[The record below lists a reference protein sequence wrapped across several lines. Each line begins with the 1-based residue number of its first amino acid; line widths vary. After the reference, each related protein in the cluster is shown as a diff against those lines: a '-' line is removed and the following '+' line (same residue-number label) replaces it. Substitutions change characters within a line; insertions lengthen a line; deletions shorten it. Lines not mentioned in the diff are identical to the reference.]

1 MRNLKQ
7 EKVLLISGSPRRE
20 GNTSQVLGKCA
31 ARLEEL
37 GLATEVISLAGRQ
50 VLACVACYK
59 CLGSGIC
66 SLDDG
71 LNEIADKIRAA
82 RGLIVGSPVYF
93 GTARGDLLNLLQRI
107 GMLSYNNDRFLSW
120 KVGGPVAVNRRGG
133 ATSVIQ
139 ELLMFFFIN
148 EMIVPGSTYWN
159 ILYGKKPGEAV
170 QDGEGMATLLR
181 FAENV
186 GNLILRLKQAD

>member
-1 MRNLKQ
+1 MHR
-7 EKVLLISGSPRRE
+7 EKVLLISGSPRKD
-20 GNTSQVLGKCA
+20 GNTAQVLEKCA
-31 ARLEEL
+31 DRLGEL
-37 GLATEVISLAGRQ
+37 GLETEVISLAGRP
-50 VLACVACYK
+50 VSSCVACYK

-66 SLDDG
+66 ALDDG
-71 LNEIADKIRAA
+71 LNEIAGKIRAA

-93 GTARGDLLNLLQRI
+93 GTARGDLLNLLQRV
-107 GMLSYNNDRFLSW
+107 GMLSYNNDKFLSW

-148 EMIVPGSTYWN
+148 DMIVPGSTYWN

-170 QDGEGMATLLR
+170 QDGEGLATLLR

-186 GNLILRLKQAD
+186 GKLILRLQ

>member
-1 MRNLKQ
+1 LKP
-7 EKVLLISGSPRRE
+7 EKVLLISGSPRKD
-20 GNTSQVLGKCA
+20 GNTALVLARCA
-31 ARLEEL
+31 DRLGEL
-37 GLATEVISLAGRQ
+37 GLETEIISLAGRPI
-50 VLACVACYK
+50 ASCVACYK

-66 SLDDG
+66 SLDDD
-71 LNEIADKIRAA
+71 LNEIADMIRAA

-93 GTARGDLLNLLQRI
+93 GTARGDLLNLLQRV
-107 GMLSYNNDRFLSW
+107 GMLSYNNDKFLSW

-159 ILYGKKPGEAV
+159 ILYGKKPGEAL
-170 QDGEGMATLLR
+170 QDGEGMVTLLR

-186 GNLILRLKQAD
+186 GKIILRLR